1 MKIIA
6 AHPREKMAKNPHQC
20 KRTAP
25 ACVRLEDEEGAPL
38 DGGEECGCPHAGP
51 EVVHAVPE
59 VHRRAV
65 VHLGQVRRVQ
75 VPTPR

>member
-1 MKIIA
+1 MKRWQKI
-6 AHPREKMAKNPHQC
+6 PTNV
-20 KRTAP
+20 KRTAL

-38 DGGEECGCPHAGP
+38 DGGEERGCPHAGP